1 MRVRTLA
8 GILRNRIVAYVS
20 GLLQDRLPPQPESRL
35 ISDAGRFWA
44 GSEDDRA
51 LRDLSHWAGEGRWT
65 DPAAWERIGRAHLTM
80 FERLC
85 LLAECKK
92 PIRSMVEWGPGGG
105 ANAIHFCHKASRFYG
120 IDISQANLDECE
132 RQVRAL
138 GLPGFTPVLIPAD
151 RPEECE
157 KTIVEPVGFFL
168 STAVYQH
175 FPSRNYGIRV
185 TRIAHRLLTENGIA
199 LIQIRY
205 DDGDRA
211 HGSKT
216 RNYADQ
222 ALSFTTW
229 TIDEFWVVAAE
240 CGFEPLAIGLD
251 TDTKYAYYYL
261 KKRGRE

>member
-1 MRVRTLA
+1 MSVRKSGSL
-8 GILRNRIVAYVS
+8 LRNRIATYLS
-20 GLLQDRLPPQPESRL
+20 DFFQDRLPPQLEARV

-44 GSEDDRA
+44 ASDGDPD

-65 DPAAWERIGRAHLTM
+65 DREAWERIGRAHWRM

-85 LLAECKK
+85 LLAECEK
-92 PIRSMVEWGPGGG
+92 RVESMAEWGPGGG
-105 ANAIHFCHKASRFYG
+105 ANAIQFCRAIPRFYG
-120 IDISQANLDECE
+120 IDISRANLEECE
-132 RQVRAL
+132 RQVRAH
-138 GLPGFTPVLIPAD
+138 GLHGFTPVLIPGD

-157 KTIVEPVGFFL
+157 QAIGEPVEFFL

-185 TRIAHRLLTENGIA
+185 TRIAHRLLSDNGIA

-211 HGSKT
+211 HRSKT

-229 TIDEFWVVAAE
+229 TIEHFWAE
-240 CGFEPLAIGLD
+240 ADDCGFEPLAISLD
-251 TDTKYAYYYL
+251 TDARYAYYFL
-261 KKRGRE
+261 KKRIFR